1 MWGRNE
7 SRAVTIVNMS
17 LDDDNYIRRAQQEM
31 TVEIACSEKIVL
43 WAELRQTDANPH
55 DWQTLSKES
64 EFDAFVTEVLQAEC
78 EEGDFVAHRT
88 QNKGNYFVKRLQ
100 IPIADRDRIYS
111 KSGKNSVMFRQA
123 RGPFDPDETGLE
135 VLKIDD
141 KPPDTRA
148 AFEKFVHLNGFLGLF
163 SAQGVFYLRIQDTHL
178 GAARQFI
185 YGKSDL
191 FNDQTIAMKL
201 TKRFKVQGFPSGAT
215 EATVVQ
221 ACASFGWRVVPL
233 RIIHVAELAIAI
245 VGCDQA
251 PTNCR
256 IATNRGFLQAEEVG
270 KRAPRKPRVN
280 GGFNPREAN
289 PVYRQESSRPSMTSQ
304 ASTTAS
310 PPGSFMSPF
319 AASLGG
325 KVQALEDR
333 LNRVCGDVKT
343 LQKSQ
348 AETRE
353 DLCQIKQ
360 MQEGGFSSLMNA
372 ISDLKEM

>member
-1 MWGRNE
+1 MRCMNFWVVIFLLLLAFFTNCDASLSVSAVAMEHSSKRSAWETKANKPGIQVPFIPELEIVSGDDIEMLPVFPIERFHDSSLGISLANLGTIKDNLATRTSQACALICKGYNKGKLESFGLEGSRVEECVITIHDPMWGRNE

-17 LDDDNYIRRAQQEM
+17 LDDDNHIRRAQQEM

-64 EFDAFVTEVLQAEC
+64 EFDAFVTEVLQAKC

-163 SAQGVFYLRIQDTHL
+163 SAQGIFYLRIQDTHL

-233 RIIHVAELAIAI
+233 VL
-245 VGCDQA
+245 
-251 PTNCR
+251 
-256 IATNRGFLQAEEVG
+256 
-270 KRAPRKPRVN
+270 
-280 GGFNPREAN
+280 
-289 PVYRQESSRPSMTSQ
+289 
-304 ASTTAS
+304 
-310 PPGSFMSPF
+310 
-319 AASLGG
+319 
-325 KVQALEDR
+325 
-333 LNRVCGDVKT
+333 
-343 LQKSQ
+343 
-348 AETRE
+348 
-353 DLCQIKQ
+353 
-360 MQEGGFSSLMNA
+360 
-372 ISDLKEM
+372 